1 MTSQPLISLCDRLKQ
16 RYENNQQDW
25 KSLFQDQIQDKNSR
39 DIEFIRYIV
48 NSIIEQAKHN
58 IVISELPEVIRTLHC
73 EAETIIRKNRMI
85 TLEEAMAQIQIAG
98 AKKYPYLKKI
108 KPISTEDFVKEV
120 IYEVFNRIGTVIT
133 LNMPISTEDFVKEV
147 IYEVFNR
154 IGTVITLNMFV
165 TCSAKQLL
173 HAMPAIDVNEATSL
187 IVEDILRHQDN
198 NVSSPTSKEW
208 MNSKRES
215 LKLMQNSN
223 QSYIFQLSKSKSNT
237 QTYSIHS
244 EEAVCTKIKRPTI
257 ASISNVNNNQI
268 TSTFCYSKD
277 RPFLIEAM
285 YKRDPKEASFH
296 SEIRHY
302 SKYCHQHS
310 NISDNES

>member
-108 KPISTEDFVKEV
+108 K
-120 IYEVFNRIGTVIT
+120 
-133 LNMPISTEDFVKEV
+133 PISTEDFVKEV

>member
-58 IVISELPEVIRTLHC
+58 IVISELPDVIRTLHC

-120 IYEVFNRIGTVIT
+120 MYEVFNRIGTVIT
-133 LNMPISTEDFVKEV
+133 LD
-147 IYEVFNR
+147 
-154 IGTVITLNMFV
+154 MFV

-173 HAMPAIDVNEATSL
+173 HAMPAIDVNEAASL

-223 QSYIFQLSKSKSNT
+223 QSYDRASSNERKHS
-237 QTYSIHS
+237 SICS
-244 EEAVCTKIKRPTI
+244 PL
-257 ASISNVNNNQI
+257 IS
-268 TSTFCYSKD
+268 
-277 RPFLIEAM
+277 RW
-285 YKRDPKEASFH
+285 KRDEKQEESIMKDWKSQTEDFKQTTHESSGKETSSGEHAQYLQKLRF
-296 SEIRHY
+296 
-302 SKYCHQHS
+302 
-310 NISDNES
+310 

>member
-1 MTSQPLISLCDRLKQ
+1 
-16 RYENNQQDW
+16 
-25 KSLFQDQIQDKNSR
+25 
-39 DIEFIRYIV
+39 
-48 NSIIEQAKHN
+48 
-58 IVISELPEVIRTLHC
+58 
-73 EAETIIRKNRMI
+73 
-85 TLEEAMAQIQIAG
+85 
-98 AKKYPYLKKI
+98 
-108 KPISTEDFVKEV
+108 
-120 IYEVFNRIGTVIT
+120 
-133 LNMPISTEDFVKEV
+133 
-147 IYEVFNR
+147 
-154 IGTVITLNMFV
+154 MFV

-173 HAMPAIDVNEATSL
+173 HAMPAIDVNEAASL

-223 QSYIFQLSKSKSNT
+223 QSYDRASSNEQTVSFNPIYFRYNDQLDKIFQLSKSKSNT

-244 EEAVCTKIKRPTI
+244 QEDVCTKVKRPTI
-257 ASISNVNNNQI
+257 ASISNVNNNEI
-268 TSTFCYSKD
+268 ISTFCYSKD

-310 NISDNES
+310 DISDNES

>member
-58 IVISELPEVIRTLHC
+58 IVISELPDVIRTLHC
-73 EAETIIRKNRMI
+73 EAESIIRKNRMI

-120 IYEVFNRIGTVIT
+120 MYEVFNRIGTVIT
-133 LNMPISTEDFVKEV
+133 LD
-147 IYEVFNR
+147 
-154 IGTVITLNMFV
+154 MFV

-187 IVEDILRHQDN
+187 VVEDILRHHDN
-198 NVSSPTSKEW
+198 NVSSPTNREW

-215 LKLMQNSN
+215 LKYNN
-223 QSYIFQLSKSKSNT
+223 QLDKIFQLSKSKSNT

-244 EEAVCTKIKRPTI
+244 EEAVCTKTKRPTI
-257 ASISNVNNNQI
+257 ASISNVNNNEI

-310 NISDNES
+310 DISDNES

>member
-25 KSLFQDQIQDKNSR
+25 KSLFQVQDKNSR

-58 IVISELPEVIRTLHC
+58 IVISELPDVIRTLHC

-108 KPISTEDFVKEV
+108 KPISTEDFGKEV
-120 IYEVFNRIGTVIT
+120 MYEVFNRIGTVIT
-133 LNMPISTEDFVKEV
+133 LDMIENICQ
-147 IYEVFNR
+147 
-154 IGTVITLNMFV
+154 FV

-173 HAMPAIDVNEATSL
+173 HAMPAIDVNETTSL

-208 MNSKRES
+208 MNSKRQS

-223 QSYIFQLSKSKSNT
+223 QSYDRASSNE
-237 QTYSIHS
+237 Q
-244 EEAVCTKIKRPTI
+244 EAVCTKIKRPTI
-257 ASISNVNNNQI
+257 ASISNVNNNEI
-268 TSTFCYSKD
+268 TSAFCYSKD

-310 NISDNES
+310 DISDNES

>member
-39 DIEFIRYIV
+39 DVEFIRYIV

-58 IVISELPEVIRTLHC
+58 IVISELPDVIRTLHC
-73 EAETIIRKNRMI
+73 EAESIIRKNRMI

-108 KPISTEDFVKEV
+108 KPISTEDFIKEV
-120 IYEVFNRIGTVIT
+120 
-133 LNMPISTEDFVKEV
+133 M
-147 IYEVFNR
+147 YEVFNR

-173 HAMPAIDVNEATSL
+173 HAMPAIDVNEAASL

-223 QSYIFQLSKSKSNT
+223 QSYSQ
-237 QTYSIHS
+237 
-244 EEAVCTKIKRPTI
+244 EDVCTKIKRPTI
-257 ASISNVNNNQI
+257 ASISNVNNNEI
-268 TSTFCYSKD
+268 SSTFCYSKD

-310 NISDNES
+310 DISDNES